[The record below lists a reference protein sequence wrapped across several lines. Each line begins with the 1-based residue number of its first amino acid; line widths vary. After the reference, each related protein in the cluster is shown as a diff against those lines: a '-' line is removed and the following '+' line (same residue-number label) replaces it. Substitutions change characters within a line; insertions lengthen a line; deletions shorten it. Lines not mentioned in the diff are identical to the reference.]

1 MNPNK
6 FIRHDEDYDDS
17 SNQDEPTFQRV
28 RKQTGKPS
36 SLKEDRR
43 QASKEFGKRINK
55 FHKERRR
62 YEGPGKP

>member
-6 FIRHDEDYDDS
+6 FSRHDDDPDDVYE
-17 SNQDEPTFQRV
+17 QDEPTFQRV
-28 RKQTGKPS
+28 RKQTGKATTF
-36 SLKEDRR
+36 KEDRR

>member
-6 FIRHDEDYDDS
+6 TSRHDDDHDDVYE
-17 SNQDEPTFQRV
+17 QDEPTFQRV
-28 RKQTGKPS
+28 RKQTGKTAT
-36 SLKEDRR
+36 LKEDWR

-62 YEGPGKP
+62 FEGPGKP

>member
-1 MNPNK
+1 MSSIK
-6 FIRHDEDYDDS
+6 FSLHDDHHDDMQE
-17 SNQDEPTFQRV
+17 QDEPAFQRV
-28 RKQTGKPS
+28 KKQTGKPTT
-36 SLKEDRR
+36 LKDDRK

>member
-6 FIRHDEDYDDS
+6 TSRHDDDHDDVYE
-17 SNQDEPTFQRV
+17 QDEPTFQRV
-28 RKQTGKPS
+28 RKQSGKPAT
-36 SLKEDRR
+36 LKEDRR

>member
-1 MNPNK
+1 MSPIK
-6 FIRHDEDYDDS
+6 FNRHDDDYDDIS
-17 SNQDEPTFQRV
+17 EQEEPAFQRV
-28 RKQTGKPS
+28 KKQTGKPT

>member
-1 MNPNK
+1 MSSIK
-6 FIRHDEDYDDS
+6 FSLHDDHHDDMHE
-17 SNQDEPTFQRV
+17 QDEPAFQRV
-28 RKQTGKPS
+28 KKQTGKPTT
-36 SLKEDRR
+36 LKDDRK

>member
-1 MNPNK
+1 MSPIK
-6 FIRHDEDYDDS
+6 SYRHDDDHDDMS
-17 SNQDEPTFQRV
+17 EQDEPTFQRV
-28 RKQTGKPS
+28 RKQSGKTTT
-36 SLKEDRR
+36 LKNVRR

>member
-1 MNPNK
+1 MNPRK
-6 FIRHDEDYDDS
+6 FNQHDHDYDES
-17 SNQDEPTFQRV
+17 SEQDEPTFERV

-36 SLKEDRR
+36 TLKEDRR

-62 YEGPGKP
+62 FEGPGKP

>member
-1 MNPNK
+1 MNPIK
-6 FIRHDEDYDDS
+6 FSRQDDDHDDVYE
-17 SNQDEPTFQRV
+17 QDEPTFQRV
-28 RKQTGKPS
+28 RKQSGKPAT
-36 SLKEDRR
+36 LKEDRR